1 MEVATLGD
9 LSKLYR
15 NIDHQLPAKSRIA
28 NEFGLNIHSDL
39 ASWLEAIAYLRN
51 IVAHHSAYGAATW

>member
-15 NIDHQLPAKSRIA
+15 NIGHQLPAKSRIA

-39 ASWLEAIAYLRN
+39 ASWL
-51 IVAHHSAYGAATW
+51 GARTNLGLLPFYRGGGL